1 MYKILATNNYRKC
14 IMMDKELF
22 KRLHLISISFS
33 VILAVLALGI
43 IVASQVYFSDLLRFP
58 HMLLGDFLLAL
69 VFAFVVYTICMEYV
83 FFVKYFAKKCDNQFK
98 IGIRAFRINILLSL
112 IPFLIGGKALD
123 LISRSI
129 FGQSVSINLL
139 RFNRPTSYILLIIL
153 MGAFFFGN
161 LIVYMIMNYVILIH
175 NKAKLELENAQLKM
189 KNMEAAYLQLK
200 NQIQPHFL
208 FNALNTLKSLIKKQP
223 VTAEEYLKHLSDLL
237 RRTISQNQEN
247 TVSLTDEM
255 QLCTDYIEL
264 QKTRFGESL
273 NFSSDIPENIKGF
286 IPGFAIQQLLE
297 NAIKHNAFT
306 TDKPLFIDIYY
317 SNGTITVRN
326 NKQKKS
332 FSEGST
338 GTGLMNLSER
348 YKIISGDDIIIND
361 SEDVFSVT
369 IKILDYENSN
379 H

>member
-1 MYKILATNNYRKC
+1 
-14 IMMDKELF
+14 MMDKELF

-58 HMLLGDFLLAL
+58 HMLLGDLLLTL
-69 VFAFVVYTICMEYV
+69 VFAFVAYTICVGYI
-83 FFVKYFAKKCDNQFK
+83 FFVKYFTKKNDNQFK
-98 IGIRAFRINILLSL
+98 IGVRAFRINILLSL
-112 IPFLIGGKALD
+112 IPFLIGGKALE

-129 FGQSVSINLL
+129 FAQSVSINLF
-139 RFNRPTSYILLIIL
+139 RFNHPTSWILLIIL
-153 MGAFFFGN
+153 IGTFFFGN
-161 LIVYMIMNYVILIH
+161 LIVYIIMNYVILIH
-175 NKAKLELENAQLKM
+175 NKAKLELENTQLKM

-223 VTAEEYLKHLSDLL
+223 ATAEEYLKHLSDLL
-237 RRTISQNQEN
+237 RKMISQNQGN

-255 QLCTDYIEL
+255 ELCTDYIEL

-273 NFSSDIPENIKGF
+273 EFLNNIPENIKGF
-286 IPGFAIQQLLE
+286 LPGFAIQQLLE

-306 TDKPLFIDIYY
+306 TDKPLFINISYKDR
-317 SNGTITVRN
+317 TITVRN
-326 NKQKKS
+326 NKQEKNY
-332 FSEGST
+332 FEEST
-338 GTGLMNLSER
+338 GTGLINLSER
-348 YKIISGDDIIIND
+348 YRIISGDDIIIND
-361 SEDVFSVT
+361 SGGFFSVT

-379 H
+379 N

>member
-1 MYKILATNNYRKC
+1 
-14 IMMDKELF
+14 MMDKELF
-22 KRLHLISISFS
+22 KRLCLISISFS

-43 IVASQVYFSDLLRFP
+43 IVASQVYFPGLLRFP
-58 HMLLGDFLLAL
+58 NILLGDFLLAL
-69 VFAFVVYTICMEYV
+69 VFAFVVYTISMGYV
-83 FFVKYFAKKCDNQFK
+83 FFVKYFARKCDNQFK

-123 LISRSI
+123 LVSRSI
-129 FGQSVSINLL
+129 FTQSVSIDLL
-139 RFNRPTSYILLIIL
+139 RFNYPTSYILLIIL
-153 MGAFFFGN
+153 IGAFFFGN

-175 NKAKLELENAQLKM
+175 NKAKLELENTQLKM

-223 VTAEEYLKHLSDLL
+223 AAAEEYLKHLSDLL
-237 RRTISQNQEN
+237 RRTISQDQES
-247 TVSLTDEM
+247 TVSLADEI

-273 NFSSDIPENIKGF
+273 KFSSDIPKNIKGF
-286 IPGFAIQQLLE
+286 LPGFAIQQLLE

-306 TDKPLFIDIYY
+306 TENPLFIDISY
-317 SNGTITVRN
+317 SNGTIIIRN
-326 NKQKKS
+326 NKQKKIL
-332 FSEGST
+332 SEESI

-361 SEDVFSVT
+361 SDDSFSVT
-369 IKILDYENSN
+369 IKILDNENSN